1 MSNNFCRLGLKLG
14 CSVIVGGVAVALGVG
29 FARAAE
35 ISSSSIVN
43 SLTPKALT
51 RSLSAAPVDT
61 AKAAED
67 GKFINSVRNRTTR
80 SLSVDEREKIATI
93 AKDKPSIDLDINFEF
108 NSARIGKAA
117 ARQVNEL
124 GKALIDPTLK
134 GNTFVLAGYADKSG
148 KASYNQMLSERRAD
162 FVKQYLVEKYEI
174 PAATLV
180 TVGYGSTHFKNEKD
194 PYADENRRVAV
205 SNVADKKAATSSEP
219 AGGARSREAK

>member
-1 MSNNFCRLGLKLG
+1 MSNNFWRLGLKLG
-14 CSVIVGGVAVALGVG
+14 YSVIVGGVAVALGVG

-35 ISSSSIVN
+35 TSSSSIVN
-43 SLTPKALT
+43 SLTPKPLT
-51 RSLSAAPVDT
+51 RTLSTPVDT

-67 GKFINSVRNRTTR
+67 EKFINSVRNRTTR

-124 GKALIDPTLK
+124 GKALIDPALK

-148 KASYNQMLSERRAD
+148 KAPYNQMLSERRAAS
-162 FVKQYLVEKYEI
+162 VKQYLVEKYEI

-205 SNVADKKAATSSEP
+205 SNVADKKTANQ
-219 AGGARSREAK
+219 

>member
-14 CSVIVGGVAVALGVG
+14 YSVIVGGVTVALGVG

-51 RSLSAAPVDT
+51 RSLSTAPVDT

-67 GKFINSVRNRTTR
+67 GKFINSVRNRITR

-124 GKALIDPTLK
+124 GKALIDPALK
-134 GNTFVLAGYADKSG
+134 GDTFVLAGYADKSG
-148 KASYNQMLSERRAD
+148 KASYNQLLSERRANS
-162 FVKQYLVEKYEI
+162 VKQYLVEKYEI

-205 SNVADKKAATSSEP
+205 SNVVDKKAATISEP
-219 AGGARSREAK
+219 AGGARSR